1 MDVLELFS
9 NVQNP
14 KRNLFFSVSIQSV
27 TVKLVDGRKTEKRT
41 PDLKKNKKQK
51 VIANVYL
58 YKLFRD
64 NQ

>member
-9 NVQNP
+9 NVWNP
-14 KRNLFFSVSIQSV
+14 KRNLFFSVSLQSV

-41 PDLKKNKKQK
+41 TDLKKQKQ